1 VSLLAAGITGLALQG
16 AEQGTGPFAS
26 LSAGT
31 TVTMPSLIA
40 RVVAD
45 DDDEEDE
52 GNEEIWEE
60 LHEFFANLTLLLV
73 VLHIGGVIVGS
84 LVHRENLVRAIFT
97 GRKPV

>member
-1 VSLLAAGITGLALQG
+1 
-16 AEQGTGPFAS
+16 
-26 LSAGT
+26 
-31 TVTMPSLIA
+31 MPSLIA

-73 VLHIGGVIVGS
+73 VLHISGVIVGS
-84 LVHRENLVRAIFT
+84 LMHRENLVRAIFT